1 MLTLTK
7 CQPILAAKMVFTAK
21 KRAYVAARLAGKNI
35 RDSAIKAGYSEAT
48 AQQSGSRLEKDPD
61 VQAAIARAKAKGK
74 IIPPKNPPQKPKSV
88 DKTAPKSKKKA
99 APIPGESQDEP
110 AKMPDW
116 ASMLA
121 PPPAKKSS
129 KKTDEKAAEDEPI
142 EPETDDPLIFM
153 RHMMK
158 NRGEDP
164 RLRLRAAEV
173 LAAFTIPKP
182 GDKGKKE
189 EQKDAAKEVAKKFVA
204 IAPPV
209 MKLVKK

>member
-1 MLTLTK
+1 MF
-7 CQPILAAKMVFTAK
+7 FTAK

-61 VQAAIARAKAKGK
+61 VQAAIARAKAEGK
-74 IIPPKNPPQKPKSV
+74 IKIPKNPPPKQKPV
-88 DKTAPKSKKKA
+88 NKTAPKSQKKA
-99 APIPGESQDEP
+99 VVVPGDLQDET

-121 PPPAKKSS
+121 PPPP
-129 KKTDEKAAEDEPI
+129 KKTNEKIQEQEAEGAQI
-142 EPETDDPLIFM
+142 EPETDDPLEFM
-153 RHMMK
+153 RMMMK
-158 NRGEDP
+158 DKGEDP

-173 LAAFTIPKP
+173 LAAFTKPKP

-189 EQKDAAKEVAKKFVA
+189 EQADAAKEVAKKFGS
-204 IAPPV
+204 IAPP
-209 MKLVKK
+209 KLNLVKK